1 MRIPIFLLLLLVLS
15 VISVVPAG
23 VLFWTTF
30 TIMREAIKDLYD
42 DRANLF
48 YSVAPETIY
57 PA

>member
-1 MRIPIFLLLLLVLS
+1 LLLLLMLS
-15 VISVVPAG
+15 VISVTPAG
-23 VLFWTTF
+23 ILFWTIY
-30 TIMREAIKDLYD
+30 TIMHETIKNLYD